1 MLIEFNPKIKIA
13 MLYTVNINVP
23 PQYIALFGEDSIT
36 IKDNIVS
43 IKAFQ
48 RAGFEESHVI
58 YVLDVKNERA
68 VNFYKSQDFQ
78 KNDD

>member
-1 MLIEFNPKIKIA
+1 MWLNYVIA
-13 MLYTVNINVP
+13 SLKT
-23 PQYIALFGEDSIT
+23 
-36 IKDNIVS
+36 
-43 IKAFQ
+43 FQ
-48 RAGFEESHVI
+48 KAGFEESHVI